1 MRRETLIIPFESL
14 ADILGYSRRIPIIS
28 WEYIMLKKNWFAFLL
43 IIGLFGVLGVI
54 GDGSPPHLQELER
67 QAQQK

>member
-1 MRRETLIIPFESL
+1 
-14 ADILGYSRRIPIIS
+14 
-28 WEYIMLKKNWFAFLL
+28 MLKKNWFAIVLL
-43 IIGLFGVLGVI
+43 VAMCATLGYI

>member
-1 MRRETLIIPFESL
+1 MV
-14 ADILGYSRRIPIIS
+14 
-28 WEYIMLKKNWFAFLL
+28 KKNWFAIVLL
-43 IIGLFGVLGVI
+43 VGLFGVLGYI